1 MSQSTELDVEVVDNE
16 PTTESSDSE
25 TSASN
30 VGIGLAVGG
39 TLATYIVYPVIT
51 YVCISTSLID
61 KDNLHF
67 IHTALSVIA
76 KSLLVAGTL
85 IAVRFT

>member
-1 MSQSTELDVEVVDNE
+1 MSQSTVLTVEVVDNE
-16 PTTESSDSE
+16 PTPESTDSE

-51 YVCISTSLID
+51 YICISTSLLD